1 MKSITSNLVKFAI
14 IFALGSIVFR
24 FGLSWFLSNHKF
36 TEIWILAIFYF
47 ILNFSLGSFFGKRDY
62 ESLPLNDIGFSFH
75 LTTYLIF
82 NLISELW
89 FLFNLNSKY
98 ENVKTFHLILVFW
111 GIGILIHFIIYLFTR
126 KNVIKGINKSDI
138 FD

>member
-36 TEIWILAIFYF
+36 MEIWLLAIFYF
-47 ILNFSLGSFFGKRDY
+47 ILNFSIGWFFGKRDY
-62 ESLPLNDIGFSFH
+62 ESLPLYDIGFRFH
-75 LTTYLIF
+75 LTTYIIF
-82 NLISELW
+82 NVVSELW

-98 ENVKTFHLILVFW
+98 EHVNTFHLILIFW
-111 GIGILIHFIIYLFTR
+111 GIGILIHFITYLITR
-126 KNVIKGINKSDI
+126 KNVINGINKSEI
-138 FD
+138 FE